1 MTDQTILCCCEYIN
15 KSGERSH
22 MLACCCDCEDLDKA
36 CDNCL
41 CCKEIPSD
49 TMRNIT
55 TTISDRCRIPWCCGH
70 GAIQVRLDVIV
81 PVVVVP
87 SCILI
92 GTVGPITTIVT
103 LIFMPIIMLVS
114 YHLWRRHHSNM
125 RTKLFSTWA
134 NISILFSYFV
144 FQTFVVGFRKILL
157 WEFLLLFTAF
167 LIMLYCLYQTKKQ
180 PGILMKPNLTA
191 SKLNENESHNIQVD
205 TSVMIPAGEITWIDS
220 RPIEGL
226 YLVTWCGFC
235 NNRKPPRSGHC
246 YVCSS
251 CVSVRDHHCV
261 WIDNCI
267 GANNHRIF
275 IVCMIFFLFCGLY
288 GSHLTF
294 TTVCT
299 PEMYFNWI
307 LFPNDCRFIYSDF
320 QTSISFVT
328 ACYVSISTAVM
339 LLAFLQQ
346 ILLISQ
352 NITSQELHQALV
364 RKKTFCGIYAYNN
377 VHNKGFLHNWME
389 FIFRPSRSI
398 SQKIP
403 M

>member
-70 GAIQVRLDVIV
+70 GAI
-81 PVVVVP
+81 
-87 SCILI
+87 
-92 GTVGPITTIVT
+92 
-103 LIFMPIIMLVS
+103 
-114 YHLWRRHHSNM
+114 
-125 RTKLFSTWA
+125 
-134 NISILFSYFV
+134 
-144 FQTFVVGFRKILL
+144 
-157 WEFLLLFTAF
+157 
-167 LIMLYCLYQTKKQ
+167 QTKKQ